1 VPAASGCASEGALE
15 DPAVQRIFGLYVMPW
30 IPTGEIA
37 SRAGTLLAATS
48 ALKIVMHGEGGH
60 AAAPHMSVDPV
71 VAAAKAVVEV
81 QSLIARE

>member
-1 VPAASGCASEGALE
+1 
-15 DPAVQRIFGLYVMPW
+15 
-30 IPTGEIA
+30 
-37 SRAGTLLAATS
+37 
-48 ALKIVMHGEGGH
+48 MHGEGGH